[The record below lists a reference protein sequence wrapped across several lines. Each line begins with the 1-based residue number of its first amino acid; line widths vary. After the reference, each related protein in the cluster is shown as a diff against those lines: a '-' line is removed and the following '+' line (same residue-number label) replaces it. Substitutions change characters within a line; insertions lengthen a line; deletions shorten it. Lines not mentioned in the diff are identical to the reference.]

1 MTTVSS
7 THRSACAFNI
17 LIAPSFRVESDMPLG
32 ASGQTTYTTKVLT
45 NTPSKASAVHR
56 LLDHYTN
63 TITHIISPFYM
74 YIYTHIFCTR
84 TRLHIHIC
92 MHVMYVYVV
101 YVYCILPDVRSIS
114 TSRPKAH
121 SLGVLERCSTD
132 ACSTAECAVTVRL
145 AAKAGLESFRRDLL
159 AAFDHP
165 VYSAKVLG
173 VDLWPRDSM

>member
-1 MTTVSS
+1 
-7 THRSACAFNI
+7 
-17 LIAPSFRVESDMPLG
+17 MPLG

-63 TITHIISPFYM
+63 TITHIISPFYIYI

-101 YVYCILPDVRSIS
+101 
-114 TSRPKAH
+114 
-121 SLGVLERCSTD
+121 
-132 ACSTAECAVTVRL
+132 
-145 AAKAGLESFRRDLL
+145 
-159 AAFDHP
+159 
-165 VYSAKVLG
+165 
-173 VDLWPRDSM
+173 